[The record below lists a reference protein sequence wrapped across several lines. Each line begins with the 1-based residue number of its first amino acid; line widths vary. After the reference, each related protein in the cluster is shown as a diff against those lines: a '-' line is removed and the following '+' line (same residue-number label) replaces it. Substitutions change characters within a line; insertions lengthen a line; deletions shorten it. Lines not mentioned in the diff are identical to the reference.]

1 MGQITRSSASG
12 TIRATPLGACIGR
25 LDRRPE
31 PSSRHPRF
39 RPAGRTR
46 NLFERQGGS
55 PGSPPGELVRP
66 PPVRIGRFRYRTG
79 FVARRAAED
88 LPPSGRWNRP
98 CATPRAAG
106 IRERAPAEQTQA
118 PASGLAPPGV
128 LVARPAEP
136 AYEMNAVQTESV
148 IPLATPGCRASPRG
162 HVCPSPKMP
171 FSTSLYGG
179 LRAGGRRRPYGA
191 PSLNPKC

>member
-1 MGQITRSSASG
+1 MYWTTGSPTRAFLSSS
-12 TIRATPLGACIGR
+12 
-25 LDRRPE
+25 E
-31 PSSRHPRF
+31 V
-39 RPAGRTR
+39 PAGRENAQPVRTAGR
-46 NLFERQGGS
+46 FAWLPVELLRCL
-55 PGSPPGELVRP
+55 PGELVRP